1 MVIAPSGPKAWAPIE
16 LWQLEFAE
24 GEIIEVRGRI
34 QVYNTGVL
42 VFRDEA
48 GEVFAVYTAAS
59 GLQRCMRL
67 KHTA

>member
-1 MVIAPSGPKAWAPIE
+1 MVTTSPSGPKAWAPME

-24 GEIIEVRGRI
+24 GEIVEIKGRL
-34 QVYNTGVL
+34 QVCTGVL

-59 GLQRCMRL
+59 GLQRCMRR
-67 KHTA
+67 TP

>member
-1 MVIAPSGPKAWAPIE
+1 ME

-24 GEIIEVRGRI
+24 GEIVEIKGRL
-34 QVYNTGVL
+34 QVCTGVL

-59 GLQRCMRL
+59 GLQRCMRR
-67 KHTA
+67 TP